1 MPGSAAEIPEPLGV
15 ATEHQPAAR
24 AALTAALAAGPAH
37 AYLLA
42 GPPGSGKR
50 TAARAFAAELLA
62 AGASEPAE
70 ARRRVLLDPSPHPDL
85 AWLAP
90 PGTQHLV
97 ADVRERVI
105 AAAAYRPFEGAR
117 RVFVVESAEAMADE
131 SQNALLRTLEE
142 PPPFAHLLLLSSQPA
157 ALLPTV
163 RSRCQT
169 VRFAPLGAEAIAA
182 RLAADEGGPG
192 TEEERRAAARLSGG
206 DAGRARFLLAEVGR
220 ELRDGA
226 IDCARVPRG
235 RRSSDGPWRRLLESA
250 EAAGAEAA
258 REVEAAARE
267 RAAEAPDERE
277 ADRIARAGA
286 EDGKRAAR
294 ARRTEALDLGLAL
307 CGAWLRDL
315 VAIAEGAPELA
326 LHADR
331 LAELR
336 DDADG
341 LPPGRARR
349 AAELVAECR
358 SRLRVNVSEELALE
372 ALIYRLEAL
381 IGGEVG
387 EKEANR

>member
-70 ARRRVLLDPSPHPDL
+70 ARRRALLDPSPHPDL
-85 AWLAP
+85 AWLIP

-117 RVFVVESAEAMADE
+117 RVFVVEAAEAMADE

-169 VRFAPLGAEAIAA
+169 VRFAPLGPEAIAA
-182 RLAADEGGPG
+182 RLASDGAPG
-192 TEEERRAAARLSGG
+192 AAEEQRAAARLAGG
-206 DAGRARFLLAEVGR
+206 DAGRARFLLAGVGH

-226 IDCARVPRG
+226 IECARAARG
-235 RRSSDGPWRRLLESA
+235 RRSSDAPWRRLLESA
-250 EAAGAEAA
+250 EEAGAEAA
-258 REVEAAARE
+258 REVDAAARE
-267 RAAEAPDERE
+267 RAAEAADERE

-336 DDADG
+336 DDASG

-349 AAELVAECR
+349 AGELVAECR

-372 ALIYRLEAL
+372 ALIYRVEAL